1 MDSGPIHIPYAYL
14 EEWLVDR
21 KRVSEDWN
29 ERLRSI
35 HEDVATAIHDLPK
48 SDERLSDLLA
58 SAELDYF
65 AVLAVT
71 EALKTGDTDSQK
83 NFLGW
88 YSSHRVKAWE
98 AIRKKYE
105 NGNVFLCEI
114 ASTIRQ
120 NVKFEIPYVKQKL
133 NRLQEQF
140 GEMQRKEVELRLRK
154 KEAEETLKTMETR
167 HGIEGGEDLERQIVK
182 KARED
187 LPIIFE
193 KVVEKCREDGVSQA
207 LAYYLSFKRFL
218 AGECKDEDSFVDVL
232 SALRQESDLITL
244 IHVIEH
250 GNARNDSS
258 IGDVGE
264 CVSHQA
270 EDHVIV
276 VSEEG
281 KSGEVSGGFSFEGFK
296 MEEEESSI
304 PSAIDL
310 DTSIDSGN
318 EDEQSLQIQWD
329 VPEETSPGAGDD
341 GGPENDHLSI
351 EWMDFADTDV
361 SSCLVIS
368 SGEEASETFL
378 ESIDH
383 RNEFLNDISQVRI
396 ASDHRQFT
404 HLLLHSCV
412 NLLLGMHA
420 LCS

>member
-167 HGIEGGEDLERQIVK
+167 HGIEV
-182 KARED
+182 
-187 LPIIFE
+187 
-193 KVVEKCREDGVSQA
+193 
-207 LAYYLSFKRFL
+207 
-218 AGECKDEDSFVDVL
+218 
-232 SALRQESDLITL
+232 
-244 IHVIEH
+244 
-250 GNARNDSS
+250 
-258 IGDVGE
+258 
-264 CVSHQA
+264 
-270 EDHVIV
+270 
-276 VSEEG
+276 
-281 KSGEVSGGFSFEGFK
+281 
-296 MEEEESSI
+296 
-304 PSAIDL
+304 
-310 DTSIDSGN
+310 
-318 EDEQSLQIQWD
+318 
-329 VPEETSPGAGDD
+329 
-341 GGPENDHLSI
+341 HLSTPYCFI
-351 EWMDFADTDV
+351 IQILRIFGMKRKGMGNV
-361 SSCLVIS
+361 SLFCM
-368 SGEEASETFL
+368 E
-378 ESIDH
+378 
-383 RNEFLNDISQVRI
+383 
-396 ASDHRQFT
+396 
-404 HLLLHSCV
+404 
-412 NLLLGMHA
+412 
-420 LCS
+420 